1 MEFSITNRNQRETDQ
16 DTNITILRDFNDNVP
31 STKLVSNIWY
41 EKKLPQ
47 LFNLPNYLSRTEF
60 PNRSLITS
68 LVNTNTDPEEERL
81 SRKVLLQNPQ
91 NKVITQLGYS
101 FSTYAKFS
109 EKLTFLT
116 PL

>member
-1 MEFSITNRNQRETDQ
+1 M
-16 DTNITILRDFNDNVP
+16 
-31 STKLVSNIWY
+31 
-41 EKKLPQ
+41 KKNYHNYLT
-47 LFNLPNYLSRTEF
+47 FNYLSRTEF

-109 EKLTFLT
+109 EKLLFLT